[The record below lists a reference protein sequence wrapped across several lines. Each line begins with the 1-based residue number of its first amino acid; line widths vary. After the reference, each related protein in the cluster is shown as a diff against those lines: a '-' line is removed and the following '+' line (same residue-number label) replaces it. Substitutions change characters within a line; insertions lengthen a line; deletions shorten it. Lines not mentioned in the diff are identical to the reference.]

1 MKRAGL
7 SVSNNLAEGASR
19 KTKPDKKRFFEI
31 SRSSVVEVDNC
42 ITASMVL
49 NYLKEGD
56 VTQIGNAIAELFKI
70 ISGLIDSN
78 NQ

>member
-31 SRSSVVEVDNC
+31 SRPSVVEVDNC
-42 ITASMVL
+42 ITASLVL
-49 NYLKEGD
+49 NYLKEKD
-56 VTQIGNAIAELFKI
+56 VLKINNALLELFKKNLRI
-70 ISGLIDSN
+70 N
-78 NQ
+78 